1 MTSYPPKKNEAFTFP
16 AVFYNSLGD
25 IVTNPT
31 IAAGDLKVSI
41 DYGAYA
47 NLTTLPDVDP
57 DATNQV
63 KLSLSAAEMNGTVI
77 HVVAIDQ
84 TSPKEW
90 KDAEWTFYT
99 IIGTTLTNITAPVLA
114 DYLTLNF
121 TSVKTQLGWSD
132 SIEITA
138 VINKTFQSYGVST
151 EAEATDL
158 TKLHALADVAVWRQ
172 ALNDISLD
180 YSWSADGASYHRNQ
194 AVDAVR
200 ENLTRAECNAIAYNP
215 AYNIVVHTLDNNP
228 DWRE

>member
-1 MTSYPPKKNEAFTFP
+1 MTSYPPKQGEAFSFP
-16 AVFYNSLGD
+16 ANLYNHLGD

-31 IAAGDLKVSI
+31 IAAGDLKISI
-41 DYGAYA
+41 DYGAFA

-57 DATNQV
+57 DVTNQV
-63 KLSLSAAEMNGTVI
+63 KVSLSAAEMNGTVI

-84 TSPKEW
+84 TTPKEW

-114 DYLTLNF
+114 DYLSLNF
-121 TSVKTQLGWSD
+121 SSIKTQLSWSD
-132 SIEITA
+132 SIEVTA
-138 VINKTFQSYGVST
+138 VINKTFEMYGVAT

-180 YSWSADGASYHRNQ
+180 YAFSADGASFSRNQ
-194 AVDAVR
+194 AVDAIR
-200 ENLTRAECNAIAYNP
+200 KNLDNAESLAIAYLP
-215 AYNIVVHTLDNNP
+215 AYNITVHNYDNHP
-228 DWRE
+228 DWTA